1 MMPVRR
7 WHQWCPNRYAT
18 LCMMYAISIADRW
31 DRCISTHT
39 KARKQLLKS
48 NLRKQCLLPEKDS
61 SFEVFALLQRDQL
74 WESFLWQSGQLPT
87 RKKKTLLFL
96 LLVKELNLACM
107 RNVLLTYYLRSCQ
120 LIRSSFFCMKYLLF
134 LFFLMCP
141 GLEVSLGVRK
151 TEDIYLVALNT
162 LYCVCGS

>member
-31 DRCISTHT
+31 DRYISTHT

-48 NLRKQCLLPEKDS
+48 NRRMPCLRREKGS
-61 SFEVFALLQRDQL
+61 SFEVFSLLQRDQL
-74 WESFLWQSGQLPT
+74 WESFLWQSGRLPT
-87 RKKKTLLFL
+87 RKRQTLLFL
-96 LLVKELNLACM
+96 LLVKELKMACM
-107 RNVLLTYYLRSCQ
+107 RKTYIIFAHASWYVHY
-120 LIRSSFFCMKYLLF
+120 FFVWNTCF
-134 LFFLMCP
+134 FFL
-141 GLEVSLGVRK
+141 LDVSRTWSISRCRK
-151 TEDIYLVALNT
+151 NWRSPSVTLNT